1 MMGYG
6 KVAAFA
12 ELGHFFIFQ
21 LRDRYDYYQV
31 YVLSTAE
38 CNNRLLCSAD
48 LVY

>member
-21 LRDRYDYYQV
+21 LRDRYDYKV
-31 YVLSTAE
+31 YVLFSHPPLSFA
-38 CNNRLLCSAD
+38 
-48 LVY
+48 